1 MKLCEKQGLSVRS
14 SIDTI
19 EGNIDNPRLG
29 IHFEACL
36 ARSSIRLGHGPLKAE
51 RRVRFPYALPL
62 IFQWVSAKVRKV
74 DAAKLCCIQ
83 PPLDSNHAFSAL
95 AGRVLL
101 ELRDASG

>member
-1 MKLCEKQGLSVRS
+1 
-14 SIDTI
+14 
-19 EGNIDNPRLG
+19 
-29 IHFEACL
+29 
-36 ARSSIRLGHGPLKAE
+36 
-51 RRVRFPYALPL
+51 L